1 MKKKLIAL
9 MLASLMLLLCACST
23 EEISQQIGAVEGMI
37 DTIRD
42 AVAEEPEETA
52 AHEAAVPTA
61 VMVEQETQEET
72 QQETEP
78 QVPVYQPSPQELAYQ
93 ELVEECKAFQRS
105 GDVLAALRRIEEA
118 ISRDPENQRYLELL
132 YGYQWYLTEEAMG
145 YAENG
150 HYRQAIAL
158 MDSAWKE
165 FGYQDCYDAAAEYR
179 KEFGIHNSLYIA
191 AGKYNTVVIR
201 PTGVE
206 VYGDDTFDETD
217 ADGWTGAVT
226 VSAGERHV
234 VALKSN
240 GTVMTAGENKYGQC
254 DADEW
259 YDMAAVYAGDLHT
272 VGLKED
278 GTVVAVGFDDRD
290 QCKVE
295 RIMDMAGDRQVV
307 SVAAGMRHTLALLE
321 DGTVAVCGEPWSKR
335 ATEGEDGTDIAA
347 IYAGSDFSAGLKT
360 DGTVVVCGSDVTGTK
375 DLSRTW
381 DLSQWTDMVM
391 LAAGDYYLVGL
402 RSDGTLLYT
411 DGFETEQNAKDHKGM
426 QYWEGIVH
434 IAAGY
439 NHTVAV
445 MEDGSVISA
454 GSNGSGQLV
463 CSGKV
468 LFPE

>member
-1 MKKKLIAL
+1 
-9 MLASLMLLLCACST
+9 MLLLCACSK
-23 EEISQQIGAVEGMI
+23 EEITEQIGAMEDMI

-42 AVAEEPEETA
+42 AVDQEPEETA
-52 AHEAAVPTA
+52 SYEPPVYETFVP
-61 VMVEQETQEET
+61 EET
-72 QQETEP
+72 VAGQEILQETES
-78 QVPVYQPSPQELAYQ
+78 QVPVYQASPQELAYQ
-93 ELVEECKAFQRS
+93 ELVEECTAFRRS
-105 GDVLAALRRIEEA
+105 GDIMEALRRIEEE
-118 ISRDPENQRYLELL
+118 IRRDPENQRYLELL

-145 YAENG
+145 YAEDG
-150 HYRQAIAL
+150 HYRQAIEL
-158 MDSAWKE
+158 MDNAWKE

-179 KEFGIHNSLYIA
+179 KEFGIHNSRYIA
-191 AGKYNTVVIR
+191 AGKYNTIVIR

-206 VYGDDTFDETD
+206 VYGDETFNETE
-217 ADGWTGAVT
+217 ANGWTGAIT

-240 GTVMTAGENKYGQC
+240 GTVMTAGDNKYGQC
-254 DADEW
+254 DAEEW

-295 RIMDMAGDRQVV
+295 QIMNMAGEREVV

-335 ATEGEDGTDIAA
+335 ATEVEGWTDIAA
-347 IYAGSDFSAGLKT
+347 IYAGSDFSAGLKI

-381 DLSQWTDMVM
+381 DLSHWTDMVM

-411 DGFETEQNAKDHKGM
+411 DGFETEENARAHNGM

-445 MEDGSVISA
+445 MEDGGVISA
-454 GSNGSGQLV
+454 GSNGSGQQVL
-463 CSGKV
+463 SGKV
-468 LFPE
+468 QYP